1 VSHVL
6 LAGASG
12 FLGTHLRAAL
22 TYRGHTVI
30 GLTRGSATDSDSA
43 SWDPA
48 AGIFDR
54 SLVERSDV
62 VVCLTG
68 SSLFGNPHSRRW
80 QQRLHDSR
88 VVPTRLLAEAIAESD
103 RIPAFLAGNG
113 SSWYGDHGSDPV
125 TESADSRGDALLTEI
140 TRAWQAA
147 TEPAEGAGARVC
159 VLRTTPVMDLRSVTL
174 KLLKRLYQ
182 LGLGGRLGDGRQ
194 YFPVVSLRD
203 WTASVV
209 RLAEH
214 DSAAGPFNICCPET
228 PTNAEFTAA
237 LGAQLHR
244 PTVVPAPA
252 PAIRVALGRAA
263 PELLRSQNLRPAA
276 LAGLG
281 HEFRDP
287 DVRDVLRAG
296 LSASD

>member
-1 VSHVL
+1 VAQIL

-12 FLGTHLRAAL
+12 FLGSHLRAAL
-22 TYRGHTVI
+22 TDRGHTVV
-30 GLTRGSATDSDSA
+30 GLTRGPAWGPLSA

-48 AGIFDR
+48 AGILDR
-54 SLVERSDV
+54 SLVERSDL

-68 SSLFGNPHSRRW
+68 SPLFGNPHSRRW
-80 QQRLHDSR
+80 QQRLRDSR
-88 VVPTRLLAEAIAESD
+88 VVPTRMLAEAIAESD
-103 RIPAFLAGNG
+103 SVPALLAGNG
-113 SSWYGDHGSDPV
+113 SSWYGDHGSDPIPE
-125 TESADSRGDALLTEI
+125 TADSRGDALLTQI

-147 TEPAEGAGARVC
+147 TGPAESAGARVC
-159 VLRTTPVMDLRSVTL
+159 VLRTAPVMDRRGMTL
-174 KLLKRLYQ
+174 KLLRRLFQ
-182 LGLGGRLGDGRQ
+182 LCLGGRLGDGRQ

-214 DSAAGPFNICCPET
+214 ESAAGAFNICCPET

-244 PTVVPAPA
+244 PTVLPAPA
-252 PAIRVALGRAA
+252 PMIRVAFGRAA
-263 PELLRSQNLRPAA
+263 PELLRSQNLQPAA
-276 LAGLG
+276 LARLG
-281 HEFRDP
+281 HEFRDA

-296 LSASD
+296 LSESD

>member
-1 VSHVL
+1 VVQVL

-22 TYRGHTVI
+22 TGRGHTVV
-30 GLTRGSATDSDSA
+30 GLTRGPTSGSDSA

-48 AGIFDR
+48 AGILDR

-88 VVPTRLLAEAIAESD
+88 VVPTRLLAEAIAESG
-103 RIPAFLAGNG
+103 RVPAFLAGNG
-113 SSWYGDHGSDPV
+113 SSWYGDHGADPI
-125 TESADSRGDALLTEI
+125 TEGADSRGDALLTEI

-147 TEPAEGAGARVC
+147 TGPAESAGARVC
-159 VLRTTPVMDLRSVTL
+159 VLRTAPVMDRRSVTL
-174 KLLKRLYQ
+174 RLLKGLYQ
-182 LGLGGRLGDGRQ
+182 LCLGGRLGDGQQ

-214 DSAAGPFNICCPET
+214 DSAAGAFNICCPET

-237 LGAQLHR
+237 LGVELHR
-244 PTVVPAPA
+244 PTVLPAPA
-252 PAIRVALGRAA
+252 PLIRVALGRAA

-276 LAGLG
+276 LARMG
-281 HEFRDP
+281 HEFRDA
-287 DVRDVLRAG
+287 DVREVLRAG
-296 LSASD
+296 LSGSD